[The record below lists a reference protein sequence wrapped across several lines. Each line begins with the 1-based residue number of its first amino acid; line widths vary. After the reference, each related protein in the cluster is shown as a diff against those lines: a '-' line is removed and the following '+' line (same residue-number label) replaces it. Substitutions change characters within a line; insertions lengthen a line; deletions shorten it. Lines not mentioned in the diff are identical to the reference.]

1 MKNGVLKL
9 QSIIHL
15 QTKVN
20 FKQITMTNQPLIE
33 RALRYQ
39 ENAHLVIGEMMMDSL
54 ELNDYLIHPSQVM
67 YQPNYERNG
76 VQIVFSPKDSEY
88 STFDMSQNALSQ
100 FSGKHLIPGSYLSE
114 LAWSKNEPWKKNLAS
129 IIMNKHAGNQEK
141 KKVLIR
147 TVKDEVRGYL
157 SNTYE
162 RYSSIEVFKD
172 FISIAQEHNA
182 VISNAYYNGI
192 NSYVEALVI
201 DPVVILGEEWL
212 YGVQFRNSDFGG
224 AALDMRLMLI
234 KLICTNGMTRN
245 SLLRKIHRS
254 SEIKSLGIELSPET
268 LYHNTMAKKS
278 LIKDFSNHIFDRDN
292 ILKEAHMLEA
302 VGRIEAEPSEVIKK
316 LPSLGATKKDL
327 EEVRKLLMA
336 NAVETGVRN
345 GGGVIRVANAV
356 SFLANTVDEA
366 DRIADYKDI
375 SGKLIN
381 LYVEQIKN
389 VT

>member
-1 MKNGVLKL
+1 
-9 QSIIHL
+9 
-15 QTKVN
+15 
-20 FKQITMTNQPLIE
+20 MTNQLLIDK
-33 RALRYQ
+33 ALRYQ
-39 ENAHLVIGEMMMDSL
+39 ENAHLVIGEMMNDSIG
-54 ELNDYLIHPSQVM
+54 LNDYLIHPSQVM
-67 YQPNYERNG
+67 YQPNYLNNG
-76 VQIVFSPKDSEY
+76 VQVVFSPKDSEY
-88 STFDMSQNALSQ
+88 LTLGMSKNAISQ
-100 FSGKHLIPGSYLSE
+100 FSGKHLIPGGYLSE
-114 LAWSKNEPWKKNLAS
+114 LAWSKDEPWKRNLAS

-141 KKVLIR
+141 KKILIR
-147 TVKDEVRGYL
+147 AVNDEVRGYL

-172 FISIAQEHNA
+172 FIGIAQEHQA

-201 DPVVILGEEWL
+201 DPVTILGEEWL

-234 KLICTNGMTRN
+234 KLVCTNGMTRN

-254 SEIKSLGIELSPET
+254 SEIESLGIELSQET

-278 LIKDFSNHIFDRDN
+278 LIKDFSNHIFNRDN
-292 ILKEAHMLEA
+292 ILKEANMLET
-302 VGRIEAEPSEVIKK
+302 VGRINVEPTEVIKK
-316 LPSLGATKKDL
+316 LPALGATKNDI
-327 EEVRKLLMA
+327 EEVRALLMA
-336 NAVETGVRN
+336 NAVHTGVRN

-356 SFLANTVDEA
+356 SYLANTVDEA

-381 LYVEQIKN
+381 LYVEQIKQEEYVEQN
-389 VT
+389 